1 MYNLYNCPLVFF
13 SLTRI
18 LLFVECF
25 FLHVHGRQ
33 AIYCRDMLGHYIAR
47 MLDLFYLFRFRDTTT
62 RNIQKPICYVHVD
75 VFHHVAIAA
84 FHCLAEFQQEPACCL
99 FSMRCKTPCFGYVFD
114 CFCMYCV
121 CVLCEMLRMWAVVW
135 KLFICDVFG
144 FDVIFLKLS
153 ETT

>member
-1 MYNLYNCPLVFF
+1 MSFPPFLQSNRKSFEAGKCIIYITVHLFF

-121 CVLCEMLRMWAVVW
+121 CVCCV
-135 KLFICDVFG
+135 KC
-144 FDVIFLKLS
+144 S
-153 ETT
+153 ECGP